1 MLEVASIVQEA
12 VLPLGLKPIVVG
24 GLALASWVPSGY
36 LTADIDVIMPHTP
49 DAGRVMAILGFEKDG
64 RFWTLAGRDIVLEAP
79 DSVLRPDPV
88 GFEELR
94 LPSGRVA
101 LVQSPEGVLLVRME
115 ELAGAPVG
123 EVFEQCLYLVGSGL
137 LDDEKTDDLAQRQ
150 GLADLLRWL
159 RVKAREVDEGA
170 SLPESW
176 EVEETVRSLVGPSEV
191 GGV

>member
-101 LVQSPEGVLLVRME
+101 LVQSPEGVFSYAWRSLQERLLARSSSSASISSDRDCWTTKRQMTLRNDKAWPISFGGSESRLVRLTKE
-115 ELAGAPVG
+115 RVCRSHGRSRRL
-123 EVFEQCLYLVGSGL
+123 SGRSS
-137 LDDEKTDDLAQRQ
+137 DHQR
-150 GLADLLRWL
+150 
-159 RVKAREVDEGA
+159 
-170 SLPESW
+170 
-176 EVEETVRSLVGPSEV
+176 
-191 GGV
+191 